1 MRDAGFCPRPV
12 HMRSQRLR
20 AAACSS
26 DRNNRLE
33 HGGGTRPSELAGPV
47 RRIDHAGKQSAQTI
61 FSIGPR
67 KKGCATREEVAE
79 ISFSSKIRP
88 LYF

>member
-1 MRDAGFCPRPV
+1 MGCISIPDC
-12 HMRSQRLR
+12 
-20 AAACSS
+20 
-26 DRNNRLE
+26 
-33 HGGGTRPSELAGPV
+33 TGPV
-47 RRIDHAGKQSAQTI
+47 RRLSHAGKQSAQTI

-67 KKGCATREEVAE
+67 KKGRATREEVAE